1 MIRLIYVSH
10 ATVPFST
17 ADLDALLEMSRR
29 NNAARDVTGMLI
41 YRDGDFLQILEGP
54 ERAVRQTFVHIVA
67 DPRHSGLIVLDDTP
81 VSTREFADWW
91 MGFKRIDDDNVPP
104 GFVDFFSRSFD
115 LASMTARGSEA
126 LLFLRSFRRD
136 A

>member
-10 ATVPFST
+10 ATVPFGT
-17 ADLDALLEMSRR
+17 AELDALLELSRR
-29 NNAARDVTGMLI
+29 KNAECGVTGMLV

-54 ERAVRQTFVHIVA
+54 EQAVRQTFGRIAA
-67 DPRHSGLIVLDDTP
+67 DPRHSGAIVIDDTP
-81 VSTREFADWW
+81 VSAREFADWW
-91 MGFKRIDDDNVPP
+91 MGFQRIDGGNVPP

-115 LASMTARGSEA
+115 PAAVTARGSEA
-126 LLFLRSFRRD
+126 LQFLRSFRRN